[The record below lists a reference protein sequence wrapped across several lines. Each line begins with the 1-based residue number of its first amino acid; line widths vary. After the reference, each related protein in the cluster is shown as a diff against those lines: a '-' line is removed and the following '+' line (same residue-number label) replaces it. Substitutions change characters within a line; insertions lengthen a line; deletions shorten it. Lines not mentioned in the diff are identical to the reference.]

1 MGVVKGGSPTEQIG
15 SKAVHMHSFFVEEY
29 YMIELNIYDVK
40 LKYIRDLQDVDSN
53 VMSQSPQIAKSTRI
67 YVGVIIMLNGQ
78 SYCIPFSSGTKA
90 KFQIKNKNPDMI
102 KIPDLQ
108 RKDENGAYKTLA
120 VLNINNMIPVNE
132 TVIEMID
139 IHNYST
145 DTVAVRN
152 RKALMQ
158 KEIRWCRE
166 NADLIVRRAQKVYY
180 MVTEQPQKNINLTR
194 RCCDFKKL
202 EAVLERRLAKV
213 QSNEYEPKEKAVA
226 ASAEIPVRHPAF
238 IRRRKNTGR
247 SR

>member
-90 KFQIKNKNPDMI
+90 
-102 KIPDLQ
+102 
-108 RKDENGAYKTLA
+108 LA

-202 EAVLERRLAKV
+202 EAVLERRLAKA
-213 QSNEYEPKEKAVA
+213 QSNEYEPKEKAVV
-226 ASAEIPVRHPAF
+226 ASAEIPVRHPAI